1 MSKLSK
7 QNFLAF
13 FTFLALVVLLGVQLN
28 WIFKAAR
35 LEEENFNRMVTK
47 ALIEAREEI
56 GNTASNC
63 NEMKDYLC
71 GNPCHLDV
79 RKQKIAEIDSII
91 HSKLEIHHINMEY
104 TFEITDSVFAPT
116 NTKLFGARCYLQ
128 SLNGLLEKDGIKIR
142 LEFPDRNQFLLAQ
155 IRGEFLI
162 ALLALLFVM
171 VSFGLTSRMFR
182 KEREMVQQTSD
193 FINNMVHEFQTPL
206 SNIRFATNLIK
217 KKEQNINDE
226 KISEYLDVILLENQ
240 KLEKHVDEIL
250 KVMCNGNDS
259 NGLET
264 IDMHQLIVAGI
275 KSFDTRI
282 ESLNGKIVFHPEAAV
297 CTILASADHMKL
309 VISNLIDNAIKYA
322 RETPDIQ
329 ITTLNKGSHLVLVF
343 KDKGIGMEKKE
354 LSRIYEKYYRVST
367 GDVHNVKGFGL
378 GLTYVKKI
386 IEQYNGHIDVSSTP
400 GKGTVFTIFLPLKNE
415 TDKNTVG

>member
-1 MSKLSK
+1 VLKLNK

-13 FTFLALVVLLGVQLN
+13 FTFIALVILLGIQLN

-47 ALIEAREEI
+47 ALVEAREEI

-63 NEMKDYLC
+63 NEMKNYLC
-71 GNPCHLDV
+71 GNPCQVDV
-79 RKQKIAEIDSII
+79 RKQKIEEIDSII
-91 HSKLEIHHINMEY
+91 RSKLEIFHINMDY
-104 TFEITDSVFAPT
+104 TFEITDSVFTPA

-128 SLNGLLEKDGIKIR
+128 SLNGMLEKDGIKIR

-162 ALLALLFVM
+162 ALLALIFVM

-182 KEREMVQQTSD
+182 KEREMVQHTSD

-217 KKEQNINDE
+217 KKEKNINDE
-226 KISEYLDVILLENQ
+226 KVSEYLSVILLENQ

-250 KVMCNGNDS
+250 KVMCSGKDQS
-259 NGLET
+259 IQEELD
-264 IDMHQLIVAGI
+264 IHQLITDNI
-275 KSFDTRI
+275 KAFDTRI
-282 ESLNGKIVFHPEAAV
+282 ESLNGKIVFHPGAGESTIKAAP
-297 CTILASADHMKL
+297 DHLKL
-309 VISNLIDNAIKYA
+309 VVSNLIDNAIKYA
-322 RETPDIQ
+322 REVPEIN
-329 ITTLNKGSHLVLVF
+329 ITTLNKDNQLIMVF
-343 KDKGIGMEKKE
+343 MDKGIGMEKKE
-354 LSRIYEKYYRVST
+354 LPKIFEKYYRVST

-386 IEQYNGHIDVSSTP
+386 IEQYNGHIEVTSTP

>member
-1 MSKLSK
+1 VLKLNK

-13 FTFLALVVLLGVQLN
+13 FTFIALVILLGIQLN

-47 ALIEAREEI
+47 ALVEAREEI

-63 NEMKDYLC
+63 NEMKNYLC
-71 GNPCHLDV
+71 GNPCQVDV
-79 RKQKIAEIDSII
+79 RKQKIEEIDSII
-91 HSKLEIHHINMEY
+91 RSKLEIFHINMDY
-104 TFEITDSVFAPT
+104 TFEITDSVFTPA

-128 SLNGLLEKDGIKIR
+128 SLNGMLEKDGIKIR

-162 ALLALLFVM
+162 ALLALIFVM

-182 KEREMVQQTSD
+182 KEREMVQHTSD

-217 KKEQNINDE
+217 KKEKKINDE
-226 KISEYLDVILLENQ
+226 KVSEYLSVILLENQ

-250 KVMCNGNDS
+250 KVMCSGKDQS
-259 NGLET
+259 IQEELD
-264 IDMHQLIVAGI
+264 IHQLITDNI
-275 KSFDTRI
+275 KAFDTRI
-282 ESLNGKIVFHPEAAV
+282 ESLNGKIVFHPGAGESTIKAAP
-297 CTILASADHMKL
+297 DHLKL
-309 VISNLIDNAIKYA
+309 VVSNLIDNAIKYA
-322 RETPDIQ
+322 REVPEIN
-329 ITTLNKGSHLVLVF
+329 ITTLNKDNQLIMVF
-343 KDKGIGMEKKE
+343 MDKGIGMEKKE
-354 LSRIYEKYYRVST
+354 LPKIFEKYYRVST

-386 IEQYNGHIDVSSTP
+386 IEQYNGHIEVTSTP

>member
-1 MSKLSK
+1 MSKLNK

-13 FTFLALVVLLGVQLN
+13 FTFIALVVLLGIQLN

-35 LEEENFNRMVTK
+35 LEEQNFNRMVTK
-47 ALIEAREEI
+47 ALVEAREEI

-71 GNPCHLDV
+71 GNPCQVDV
-79 RKQKIAEIDSII
+79 RKQKIEEIDSII
-91 HSKLEIHHINMEY
+91 RSKLEIFHINMDY
-104 TFEITDSVFAPT
+104 TFEITDSIYTPA
-116 NTKLFGARCYLQ
+116 NSKLFGARCYLQ

-162 ALLALLFVM
+162 ALLALFFVM
-171 VSFGLTSRMFR
+171 ASFIMTSRMFR

-217 KKEQNINDE
+217 KKEPIINDE
-226 KISEYLDVILLENQ
+226 KISEYLSVILLENQ

-250 KVMCNGNDS
+250 KVMCSGNDP
-259 NGLET
+259 GVLEQV
-264 IDMHQLIVAGI
+264 DMHQLIHSNI
-275 KSFDTRI
+275 KAFATRL
-282 ESLNGKIVFHPEAAV
+282 ESLNGSIVFHPDAV
-297 CTILASADHMKL
+297 NYTIDATTGHMKL
-309 VISNLIDNAIKYA
+309 VLSNLIDNAIKYA
-322 RETPDIQ
+322 REVPDIS
-329 ITTLNKGSHLVLVF
+329 ITTLNKGNNLVLVF

-354 LSRIYEKYYRVST
+354 LPRIFDKYYRVST

-386 IEQYNGHIDVSSTP
+386 IEQYNGNIDVTSTP

>member
-1 MSKLSK
+1 MLKLSK
-7 QNFLAF
+7 QHFLAF
-13 FTFLALVVLLGVQLN
+13 FTFIALVILLGIQLN

-47 ALIEAREEI
+47 ALVEAREEI

-91 HSKLEIHHINMEY
+91 RSKLEIYHINMEY
-104 TFEITDSVFAPT
+104 TFEITDSIYVPT
-116 NTKLFGARCYLQ
+116 SSKLFGARCYLQ

-162 ALLALLFVM
+162 AFLALLFVM

-226 KISEYLDVILLENQ
+226 KVSEYLSVILLENQ

-250 KVMCNGNDS
+250 KVMCNGNDQGS
-259 NGLET
+259 MET
-264 IDMHQLIVAGI
+264 LDMHQLIENSL
-275 KSFDTRI
+275 KSFTTRI
-282 ESLNGKIVFHPEAAV
+282 ESLNGRMVFHPEASRF
-297 CTILASADHMKL
+297 TINATPDHMKL
-309 VISNLIDNAIKYA
+309 VLSNLIDNAIKYA
-322 RETPDIQ
+322 REIPEIK
-329 ITTLNKGSHLVLVF
+329 ITTLNKGNQFIVVF
-343 KDKGIGMEKKE
+343 MDKGIGMEKRE
-354 LSRIYEKYYRVST
+354 LPKIFEKYYRVST

-386 IEQYNGHIDVSSTP
+386 IEQYNGHIEVSSTP

-415 TDKNTVG
+415 TDKNTAG